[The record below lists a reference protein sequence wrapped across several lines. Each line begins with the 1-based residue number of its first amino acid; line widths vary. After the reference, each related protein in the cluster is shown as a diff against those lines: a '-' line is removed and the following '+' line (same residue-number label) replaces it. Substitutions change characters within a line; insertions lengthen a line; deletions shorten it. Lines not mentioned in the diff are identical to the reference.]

1 MIEPVLLMGIP
12 VDFILFG
19 LTLLGVALFHHH
31 TLPIALTGLAAITAY
46 KLAFTGF
53 KFGAGLAGLGL
64 HLQHEWVILS
74 NLFLLLMGFAL
85 LSRETLLLVN
95 NVLLVVAAGGLRR
108 IGEAPVQA
116 LLRA

>member
-1 MIEPVLLMGIP
+1 MCSSPDLTTIDIPICLHLIETAVIEPILVLGTP

-31 TLPIALTGLAAITAY
+31 TLPIALAGLTAITAY

-53 KFGAGLAGLGL
+53 KFGSGLAGFGQ
-64 HLQHEWVILS
+64 HIQHEWVILS

-85 LSRETLLLVN
+85 LSRHFEKSRN
-95 NVLLVVAAGGLRR
+95 SG
-108 IGEAPVQA
+108 
-116 LLRA
+116 